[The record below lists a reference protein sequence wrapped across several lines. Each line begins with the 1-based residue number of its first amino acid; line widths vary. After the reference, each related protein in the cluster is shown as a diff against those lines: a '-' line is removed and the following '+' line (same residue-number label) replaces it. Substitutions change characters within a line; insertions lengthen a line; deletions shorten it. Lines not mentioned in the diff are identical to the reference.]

1 MIVLGIETSCDETAA
16 AVLDGGG
23 RVLSSLVSS
32 QVKLHAPYGGVVP
45 EIAARHHLEALPWV
59 VENAVKQAG
68 LTMQQVDGL
77 AVTCGPGLVGS
88 LLVGVAWSR
97 AYAWARGLPLVGVN
111 HLEGHVVSGWIDTPL
126 LPFPALALIVS
137 GGHTALWRVPQP
149 EQYVQVARTRD
160 DAAGEAFD
168 KVAKMLGLPYPG
180 GPVIDRLAPNGN
192 PQAFP
197 FGEIKTKNGAPGFS
211 FSGYKTAVRQHMEK
225 AGIARL
231 QSPEETPP
239 PVMIDLIASFRYA
252 VVREL
257 CRSTR
262 HAIDTERPR
271 SLVLAGG
278 VAANQLLRLEIAK
291 LAAERGLALSIPPF
305 KYCTDNAAMIAT
317 AGRPALL
324 RGENHLAQLDANA
337 GLTLGG
343 VEAQRTSRRHL

>member
-16 AVLDGGG
+16 SVLDRGG

-88 LLVGVAWSR
+88 LLVGVAWTR
-97 AYAWARGLPLVGVN
+97 AYAWTRGLPLVGVN

-149 EQYVQVARTRD
+149 ERYVQVARTRD

-225 AGIARL
+225 AGITRL
-231 QSPEETPP
+231 QSPDGTPP

-337 GLTLGG
+337 GLALGG

>member
-88 LLVGVAWSR
+88 LLVGVAWTR